1 MNRIDFT
8 YDALKNDKVEGVKQ
22 LEEIRKEI
30 TNLFKKGKLTDS
42 HYNILD
48 KRISELINTL
58 LRMN

>member
-1 MNRIDFT
+1 
-8 YDALKNDKVEGVKQ
+8 

-58 LRMN
+58 LRMD

>member
-8 YDALKNDKVEGVKQ
+8 YEALKKDKLEGVKQ
-22 LEEIRKEI
+22 LEEIRKEV

-48 KRISELINTL
+48 KRISELISSL
-58 LRMN
+58 LRTD

>member
-1 MNRIDFT
+1 
-8 YDALKNDKVEGVKQ
+8 

-48 KRISELINTL
+48 KRITELINTL
-58 LRMN
+58 LRTE